1 LGRFFGNFL
10 NFSGGEVTWTSQETR
25 WTPPPS
31 HEQESG
37 PAPPQGQGDQ
47 RQEWQLE
54 QEQIEQE
61 QMEQKQM
68 EQEQQQ
74 MEQELMEQEQM
85 EQEQME
91 QEQLEQEQKQPEPEQ
106 ELQAAEAACR
116 PAPPRCST
124 KRPKPPGAGQQPC
137 NAGRHGPSGHT
148 ESSGAWRHPRGRT
161 ADQQEP
167 PADHEAE

>member
-1 LGRFFGNFL
+1 M
-10 NFSGGEVTWTSQETR
+10 
-25 WTPPPS
+25 
-31 HEQESG
+31 
-37 PAPPQGQGDQ
+37 
-47 RQEWQLE
+47 E
-54 QEQIEQE
+54 QEQTEQE
-61 QMEQKQM
+61 QMEQEQM
-68 EQEQQQ
+68 EQEQTEQEQMEQLEQELMEQQQ
-74 MEQELMEQEQM
+74 MEQEQA

-91 QEQLEQEQKQPEPEQ
+91 QEQLEQEQKQPEQEQ
-106 ELQAAEAACR
+106 ERQAAC

-124 KRPKPPGAGQQPC
+124 ERREPPGAGLQPC